1 MKDSVCVFR
10 ASDLPYGWMADIKRE
25 FPVKY
30 MQMKAAIR
38 KYGPARVSFI
48 FDKHLRPISQNIAY

>member
-1 MKDSVCVFR
+1 
-10 ASDLPYGWMADIKRE
+10 MADIKRE

-30 MQMKAAIR
+30 KQMKAAIR

-48 FDKHLRPISQNIAY
+48 FDEHLRPISQNIAY